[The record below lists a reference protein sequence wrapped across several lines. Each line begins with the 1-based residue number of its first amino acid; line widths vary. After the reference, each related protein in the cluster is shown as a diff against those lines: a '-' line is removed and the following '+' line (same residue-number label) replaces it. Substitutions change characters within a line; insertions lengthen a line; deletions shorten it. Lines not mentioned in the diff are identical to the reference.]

1 MYRLRHRNR
10 NKQRKILVISICSI
24 LLFMTVGYAAMNTNL
39 EINAKGNVI
48 KKTSLGE
55 DLIKLAGVVESGDG
69 LYKDAYEDNVY
80 TYRGSNPN
88 NYVTFNEESWRIISV
103 NTSDNTIKIIKT
115 ESLGNIEY
123 DRNNGRYQGDDG
135 YCNYNDVCN
144 IWGSKS
150 TLYDSNL
157 SPIST
162 LSRENNGIKLSLP
175 EKEAKIN
182 IYLNSTYFNGLN
194 SEAQNM
200 IINGMYKVGNIS
212 YDSSDII
219 SDIEKVSLV
228 KWKGKVALLDV
239 TEYARAG
246 NNNKCNGLN
255 SYFSNSQCYNY
266 ARNWIFDNSYLLTL
280 TPLFGNFSFPIW
292 FVYDNGKLDVDDMFF
307 SGNVRPVVTLSPEV
321 KIVSGDGSQ
330 NNSYQLS

>member
-1 MYRLRHRNR
+1 MDGDKMHRLGHRNRKR
-10 NKQRKILVISICSI
+10 NKQRKIIIISICSI

-48 KKTSLGE
+48 KKDTLGS
-55 DLIKLAGVVESGDG
+55 DLIDMAGVVESGDG

-182 IYLNSTYFNGLN
+182 CHIK
-194 SEAQNM
+194 
-200 IINGMYKVGNIS
+200 IRW
-212 YDSSDII
+212 
-219 SDIEKVSLV
+219 LV
-228 KWKGKVALLDV
+228 
-239 TEYARAG
+239 
-246 NNNKCNGLN
+246 
-255 SYFSNSQCYNY
+255 F
-266 ARNWIFDNSYLLTL
+266 LT
-280 TPLFGNFSFPIW
+280 N
-292 FVYDNGKLDVDDMFF
+292 
-307 SGNVRPVVTLSPEV
+307 
-321 KIVSGDGSQ
+321 
-330 NNSYQLS
+330 